1 VSVTS
6 VTSDTHLSLTTP
18 PAAAVEGLCPTELD
32 AWRGLLRVHA
42 CVLKALDTELE
53 ATHGLS
59 LTSYEVLI
67 RLAEAPDG
75 RMRMCDLA
83 DSVLLSRSG
92 MSRLVDRLERDGLIE
107 RCACVVDAR
116 GAYAC
121 ITRAGLGLLEQARP
135 THVAGIRARFLA
147 QFSQDE
153 LQHLAGCWS
162 RLLPGA

>member
-1 VSVTS
+1 MSVTS
-6 VTSDTHLSLTTP
+6 VTSDDAMSLTTP
-18 PAAAVEGLCPTELD
+18 PAAAVEGLCPSELD

-42 CVLKALDTELE
+42 SVLKALDTELE
-53 ATHGLS
+53 ATHGLP

-83 DSVLLSRSG
+83 DAVVLSRSG

-107 RCACVVDAR
+107 RCACVADAR
-116 GAYAC
+116 GAFAC
-121 ITRAGLGLLEQARP
+121 ITPAGVALLEQARP

-153 LQHLAGCWS
+153 LQQLSGYWR
-162 RLLPGA
+162 RLLSSI